1 MNPKKENPK
10 ITKVEEPSV
19 VYETSRVK
27 FKGIDWAT
35 FDFDE
40 EEIEAAADDDMDDD
54 EIGIETRFTGSMR
67 YEDDT

>member
-19 VYETSRVK
+19 LYESSKVK
-27 FKGIDWAT
+27 FKGIDRET

-40 EEIEAAADDDMDDD
+40 EVRNGYTPEEFKAEMHKRIKAYPWKE
-54 EIGIETRFTGSMR
+54 
-67 YEDDT
+67 

>member
-1 MNPKKENPK
+1 MNPKNDNLK

-19 VYETSRVK
+19 AYETTKVK

-40 EEIEAAADDDMDDD
+40 EVRNGYTPEEAKSESIKRIQAWR
-54 EIGIETRFTGSMR
+54 GK
-67 YEDDT
+67 

>member
-19 VYETSRVK
+19 AYEASKVK
-27 FKGIDWAT
+27 FKGIDRAT

-40 EEIEAAADDDMDDD
+40 EVKNGYNPEEAKA
-54 EIGIETRFTGSMR
+54 ESIKRIRGWWGK
-67 YEDDT
+67 